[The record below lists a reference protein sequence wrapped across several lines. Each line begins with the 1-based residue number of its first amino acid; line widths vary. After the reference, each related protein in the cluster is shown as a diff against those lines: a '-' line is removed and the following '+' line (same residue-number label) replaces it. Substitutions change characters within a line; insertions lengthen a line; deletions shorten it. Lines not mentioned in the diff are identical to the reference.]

1 MKKNIFYS
9 LVITFIIFGCGTIQ
23 SIVKST
29 FPYTSTLIIPASSKI
44 NTPLTATSSASS
56 FDQIFTGQGSNTN
69 QISQVRVA
77 SVKLESTN
85 PSDQNLGILK
95 SAKVY
100 LLNNSN
106 ETLIATRTDI
116 ASTVG
121 RAIMLDIDNSKFLD
135 DYLKGG
141 NVRIRLEYVL
151 QSGLTTDLSIKASVG
166 LNALP
171 ASTN

>member
-1 MKKNIFYS
+1 MKKNFFYYS
-9 LVITFIIFGCGTIQ
+9 IVALIIFGCGTIQ

-29 FPYTSTLIIPASSKI
+29 FPYTSTLIIPASSKT
-44 NTPLTATSSASS
+44 NTTLTATSPASS

-85 PSDQNLGILK
+85 PSEQNLGILK

-100 LLNNSN
+100 LLSNSN

-135 DYLKGG
+135 DYLKNG

-151 QSGLTTDLSIKASVG
+151 QSGLSTDLSVKASIG
-166 LNALP
+166 FNAMP
-171 ASTN
+171 AASN